1 MNPMARRDIMGSWYL
16 ASLVK
21 RYHTWP
27 TLRIETIA
35 EHSHGVAMLYM
46 RMFVDPMDGD
56 TLMRVTNLH
65 AVRWILENDLA
76 ELWSGDAPFPVKMR
90 FPNMREAHKEV
101 EREANMAL
109 GVRVPQL
116 PVREARRVKACDLLQ
131 MYLFG
136 LHERRMGNTYALPIV
151 RDALS
156 EAVQVVAGDD
166 YAVKKVTEFA
176 EENDE

>member
-116 PVREARRVKACDLLQ
+116 PVGSASSQGVRPAPDVSVRPARAPNGQHL
-131 MYLFG
+131 
-136 LHERRMGNTYALPIV
+136 
-151 RDALS
+151 RDPDS
-156 EAVQVVAGDD
+156 AGR
-166 YAVKKVTEFA
+166 A
-176 EENDE
+176 E